1 MSGKIGVIPDSRY
14 LKRGFSALQMLY
26 WCSAG
31 SSTTYIVS
39 YMTAVRGASASLT
52 GLLIALYMLCGCAG
66 QFVINAICDR
76 FQNNRKVFTAGMVL
90 SLLVWYGV
98 YFAPNMPMLFVMY
111 GLVGFIHP
119 TMAAI
124 LDTWLIRS
132 FPNDS
137 GAYSPI
143 RSMGSL
149 AYSGLMLVMGFA
161 IDGVGHSVMVV
172 LPTLFTIGSVVMA
185 HFMPEIP
192 AIERPLSGEER
203 KNVGLSAIQ
212 PVVWMFIAA
221 NLAMGIANMPLLNM
235 NLLIMENAGGTVANQ
250 GIAISCNT
258 IAEFITMQFIMRA
271 LSRVSARRK
280 LLLAGMLYIVS
291 TTMILTL
298 FNIYALYVAFFIN
311 GIAYG
316 VILPSRRQFV
326 NETAPGPLLNRMH
339 GLSDIAYISA
349 GGLIGNQCSGI
360 VIDKWGVSVMV
371 AISLTLEAVSF
382 ALMTTFKRL
391 QKKKTSQSG
400 IDSAA

>member
-1 MSGKIGVIPDSRY
+1 MGAKIGIIPGKSY

-39 YMTAVRGASASLT
+39 YMTAVRNASASLT
-52 GLLIALYMLCGCAG
+52 GLLIAVYMLCGCAG

-76 FQNNRKVFTAGMVL
+76 FQNNRKVFSVGMVV
-90 SLLVWYGV
+90 SLLVWFGV
-98 YFAPNMPMLFVMY
+98 YFAPNMPLLFIMY
-111 GLVGFIHP
+111 GLVGFVHP

-132 FPNDS
+132 FPDDS

-161 IDGVGHSVMVV
+161 IDGIGHSIMLA
-172 LPTLFTIGSVVMA
+172 LPTLFTIGAVVMA
-185 HFMPEIP
+185 SFMPEIP
-192 AIERPLSGEER
+192 AIQRPLSGEER
-203 KNVGLSAIQ
+203 RSVGFSAIQ

-271 LSRVSARRK
+271 LGRISARRK

-298 FNIYALYVAFFIN
+298 SSIYALYVAFFIN

-349 GGLIGNQCSGI
+349 GGLIGNQCSGM
-360 VIDKWGVSVMV
+360 VIDRWGVSVMV
-371 AISLTLEAVSF
+371 SISLALEAVAF

-391 QKKKTSQSG
+391 MKKNADKG